1 MDSQTFWSAL
11 EWFGVLTGL
20 LYLWLEIKQ
29 KAAMWV
35 VGITCSVSYIFVY
48 ASARLYADMAFYI
61 YSSSMSIYGFVLWC
75 RRIGGGS
82 GAQIQYRRLAPR
94 LSLALVG
101 LTGVDYVAIGLM
113 LRRFTD
119 SPMPFFDAFTTAL
132 SITATWMLAKRYI
145 AHWWWWVAV
154 DGASVALYCIRGLY
168 PTMLLFAFYTVSAV
182 GGYFFWKRRGEPAE
196 SAQTSE
202 QIIA

>member
-20 LYLWLEIKQ
+20 LYLWFEIKQ

-35 VGITCSVSYIFVY
+35 VGIMCSVSYIFVY

-61 YSSSMSIYGFVLWC
+61 YSSSLSVYGFVLWR
-75 RRIGGGS
+75 RRIGGAT
-82 GAQIQYRRLAPR
+82 AQIQYRRLGTR
-94 LSLALVG
+94 LSLTLAAL
-101 LTGVDYVAIGLM
+101 TAVAYAAISLM
-113 LRRFTD
+113 LSLFTD
-119 SPMPFFDAFTTAL
+119 SPVPFFDAFTTAL